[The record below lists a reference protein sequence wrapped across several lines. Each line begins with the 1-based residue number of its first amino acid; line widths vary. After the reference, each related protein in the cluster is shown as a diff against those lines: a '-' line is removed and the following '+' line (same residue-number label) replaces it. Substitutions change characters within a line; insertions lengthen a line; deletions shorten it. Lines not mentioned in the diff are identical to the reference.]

1 MWAVFVKM
9 ITLDDQCNISHV
21 VKWIQKHIQRSSLSP
36 SLSLSVSWS
45 AVPNLWQKCC
55 HDLNVDDDDNTDDYN
70 SNNNDNDNYNND
82 YNDVASKRPAR
93 AFPKMRM
100 KILKL
105 TKLMVLVVLVL
116 DDGGVGVGKDDG
128 SVDCSVIKEGS
139 RSLVQTSWCNGPLC
153 PQPPPLHAWRHLSKR
168 AQGDAMHSARI
179 I

>member
-1 MWAVFVKM
+1 
-9 ITLDDQCNISHV
+9 
-21 VKWIQKHIQRSSLSP
+21 
-36 SLSLSVSWS
+36 
-45 AVPNLWQKCC
+45 
-55 HDLNVDDDDNTDDYN
+55 
-70 SNNNDNDNYNND
+70 
-82 YNDVASKRPAR
+82 
-93 AFPKMRM
+93 MRM

-139 RSLVQTSWCNGPLC
+139 WSLVQTSWCNGPLC

-168 AQGDAMHSARI
+168 AQSDAMHSARI